1 MIQYFEEINICEI
14 ILLFSTKSTEKSS
27 SNFNQKKDQPVK
39 LEGINFL
46 NKIQCSF
53 ITVIINLIL
62 LITEYLMI
70 LADVKQEENLTDDQR

>member
-27 SNFNQKKDQPVK
+27 SNFNQKKDQ

-46 NKIQCSF
+46 KKIQCSF

-62 LITEYLMI
+62 SITEYLMI
-70 LADVKQEENLTDDQR
+70 LAGVKQEENLTDKQR

>member
-27 SNFNQKKDQPVK
+27 SNFNQKKDQ

-46 NKIQCSF
+46 
-53 ITVIINLIL
+53 
-62 LITEYLMI
+62 
-70 LADVKQEENLTDDQR
+70 